1 MVSTG
6 SLLFQFMSIVHA
18 ADSEEALTK
27 FKIDNLD
34 VAKKEEDPLPFVL
47 A

>member
-6 SLLFQFMSIVHA
+6 SLLFHFMSIVHA
-18 ADSEEALTK
+18 ADSLEALTK
-27 FKIDNLD
+27 FVIGSLD
-34 VAKKEEDPLPFVL
+34 VAKNEEDPLPLVL

>member
-6 SLLFQFMSIVHA
+6 SLLFQFISIVHA

-27 FKIDNLD
+27 FVIGSLE
-34 VAKKEEDPLPFVL
+34 VAKYEEDPLPFVL